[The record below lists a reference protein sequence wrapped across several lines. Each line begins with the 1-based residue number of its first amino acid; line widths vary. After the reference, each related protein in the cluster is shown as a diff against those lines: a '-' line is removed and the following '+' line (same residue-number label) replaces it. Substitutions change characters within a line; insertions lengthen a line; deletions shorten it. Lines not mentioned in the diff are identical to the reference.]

1 VSSFG
6 ESPSSKDGGMDL
18 PLLDG
23 QDILDACAFPRLL
36 PNVKKNMFI
45 LIPVCDALRNHM
57 WEPRWQANGH

>member
-1 VSSFG
+1 
-6 ESPSSKDGGMDL
+6 MDL